1 MMYTAFKK
9 ALRLLM
15 LFTII
20 LGLAYPLAVTAL
32 ANLFFP
38 VQANGSLITE
48 NNRIIGSTLLGQS
61 FVSDKYFQA
70 RPSAVNYN
78 PLNAGGSNLG
88 PSNDKLII
96 GIKTNTYTFTWKNY
110 LPPGMSVPSEM
121 VMASGSGLDPH
132 ISPKAAYAQV
142 QRVAEA
148 RGMSSDKVMAIVN
161 ANVEEPLLG
170 LFGTEKVNI
179 LKLNVALEK
188 ADTLAKN

>member
-1 MMYTAFKK
+1 MYTAFKK

-132 ISPKAAYAQV
+132 ISPQSAYMQVIRIAQ
-142 QRVAEA
+142 A
-148 RGMSSDKVMAIVN
+148 RNLEPEKINELIFHYVEPPTIGIIGETQVN
-161 ANVEEPLLG
+161 V
-170 LFGTEKVNI
+170 
-179 LKLNVALEK
+179 LKLNIALDK
-188 ADTLAKN
+188 LN